1 MVVGGCVQITLS
13 IPAGL
18 IIIIIIKVIL
28 FFFSS
33 PKFYPTKVHQLL
45 ENLVYQAL
53 ALCQLFLYSKYSC
66 LTLPLTWHP
75 SFL

>member
-33 PKFYPTKVHQLL
+33 PKFYPTTVHQLL
-45 ENLVYQAL
+45 ENLVYQASWYWSN
-53 ALCQLFLYSKYSC
+53 CCSKITKY
-66 LTLPLTWHP
+66 
-75 SFL
+75 